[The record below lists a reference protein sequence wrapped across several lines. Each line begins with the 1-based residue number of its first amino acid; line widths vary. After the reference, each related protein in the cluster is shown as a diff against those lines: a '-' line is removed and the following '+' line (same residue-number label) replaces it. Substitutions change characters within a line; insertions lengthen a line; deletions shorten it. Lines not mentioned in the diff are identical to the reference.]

1 MLLTLLSRPS
11 TSMMSFV
18 SSPTLIAAYNEYSL
32 SAYSWIKEGRETG
45 SAMAMR
51 KSCACSA
58 MGEKPSRMLGV
69 PHHQRLTAHFRLPAH
84 IFPSPSIHNGRL

>member
-1 MLLTLLSRPS
+1 
-11 TSMMSFV
+11 MSLV

-32 SAYSWIKEGRETG
+32 SAYSWMKDGRDTG

-58 MGEKPSRMLGV
+58 IGEKPSRML
-69 PHHQRLTAHFRLPAH
+69 R
-84 IFPSPSIHNGRL
+84 GRGH